1 MEKKIHLYSK
11 GLSDP
16 SGCLLLS
23 GQQHSSNLHLVQ
35 LFRSNFPLCLAMSI
49 ESETNKSTW
58 QKMSS
63 KIKVVILSY
72 EDVLQNQKNLEV
84 QKFAICYNWPLGL
97 LITLSFWFYLT
108 SITNKVAPACF
119 LWNQNMSLVQK
130 LFNGLAHP
138 HALLPIRKEWPIILL
153 DSCIDFTENW
163 NTSCKC

>member
-63 KIKVVILSY
+63 KIKVVIISY
-72 EDVLQNQKNLEV
+72 EDVLQNQKNREV
-84 QKFAICYNWPLGL
+84 QKFDIC
-97 LITLSFWFYLT
+97 
-108 SITNKVAPACF
+108 
-119 LWNQNMSLVQK
+119 
-130 LFNGLAHP
+130 
-138 HALLPIRKEWPIILL
+138 
-153 DSCIDFTENW
+153 
-163 NTSCKC
+163 